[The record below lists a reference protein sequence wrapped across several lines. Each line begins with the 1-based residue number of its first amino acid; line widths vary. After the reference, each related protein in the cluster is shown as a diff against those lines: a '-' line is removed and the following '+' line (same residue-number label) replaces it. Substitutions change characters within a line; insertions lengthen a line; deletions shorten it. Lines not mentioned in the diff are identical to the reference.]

1 MYLKS
6 LEMLG
11 FKSFA
16 EKTRLDFHP
25 GVTSI
30 VGPNGCGKSNVLD
43 AIRWVLGEQSPKA
56 LRGSEMAD
64 VIFNGTDSR
73 KQIGMAEVSM
83 TFAGCREALKTEYDE
98 VTVSRRVFRD
108 GKGEYE
114 INRTPCRL
122 RDIHMLFMDTGI
134 GRTAYSIMEQGKIDK
149 ILSSRPE
156 DRREIFEEAAGITKY
171 KAQRKE
177 ALRKLEYTESNL
189 LRLADII
196 REVSRQIGSL
206 QRQANKARRYK
217 EMHDRLRDIDLRTGA
232 RSYWDLFG
240 RAGGL
245 DASIAELDRLI
256 GEVSERITTGETELE
271 QWRSHGAEIETA
283 IENSREERG
292 RVFSTM
298 ERAEGQ
304 RALNIERLSDM
315 EAADA
320 AASADIASAEERA
333 AVQKRDLAAIDGDVE
348 AAGAELRACRDHLAQ
363 VVRQLTDSA
372 EMTAKRRTEIAARRE
387 RLTAA
392 EKEYQGL
399 IGQIA
404 GWDLQKRTQV
414 LRLETANKDVE
425 KAKNQ
430 LEQEREANVGV
441 ESALSAARV
450 RRTEAADEVSA
461 RKVRLREAAEGLEAR
476 SRKKAEAEQRL
487 AAHKSQLELLKRMA
501 TSHEGIGSA
510 AQSVLAGAGKG
521 PLEGV
526 DVREAL
532 ADSIKIE
539 AGAEKAMGMLLGDRV
554 EALLVED
561 ATAARKILS
570 FLKSSGGGRLMMAP
584 SLFPRVR
591 WKAPARAESAL
602 KFVTAEG
609 AALRMLEVLL
619 GHAYIT
625 LDLGLALKLKAE
637 FPHAVIATKDGHL
650 ITAEG
655 IILSGVGEESGRGGL
670 LSRRREI
677 EELEKKVAKAAA
689 EAEGAGLQEEAVRIQ
704 RDEAE
709 KRVEKAASELAVA
722 EDAMRVAE
730 REWHVWEKRR
740 VDLQQRIDSIEAE
753 MRHISSSSDDM
764 GEHERAQLHKR
775 DEVGAMVESLRTE
788 IKGKE
793 TELPTLIG
801 RESELQ
807 ARVLELRVSGA
818 ALEEKE
824 AGLRARRAPLAA
836 LVADL
841 DETCRARR
849 AVLEANVVRRSQF
862 TEENRKLS
870 SQAEECRTQLAQLDE
885 YLKALQGQRSAA
897 HEAIRSREEELKGQR
912 RAHHERQE
920 ERGRIDLELA
930 RLRMDLDAL
939 VGRIHHDYHVDLAEY
954 AAGQGPERPP
964 ESTAPEGEEV
974 AAVTVEAT
982 VDAGEKG
989 PQEEAEP
996 DWAQLEA
1003 EAAQLRERLDSMG
1016 PVNLEAITEYDE
1028 LEARHRF
1035 LEEQQRDLLNSKEQ
1049 LMQAIARINRTSR
1062 QLFAETFEKV
1072 AVNFQQTFSEL
1083 FGGGKASL
1091 SLMDE
1096 GDPLES
1102 GIDISA
1108 KPPGKQL
1115 AHISLLSGGE
1125 RTMTAVALLFAIY
1138 MVRPSPFC
1146 ILDEMDAPLDESNIN
1161 RFIDMLKRFV
1171 AQSQFLLIT
1180 HNKRTI
1186 GFADA
1191 LYGVTME
1198 ESGVSKV
1205 VSVRFRSR
1213 DEESDGVVDVA
1224 GPDAGEPHA
1233 SSSPP
1238 KSAAEP
1244 AGARSAVTRNS
1255 VADLA
1260 PEAPVDAKED
1270 QLPAGAA
1277 T

>member
-6 LEMLG
+6 IEMLG

-43 AIRWVLGEQSPKA
+43 AVRWVLGEQSPKA

-64 VIFNGTDSR
+64 VIFNGTDNR
-73 KQIGMAEVSM
+73 KQIGMAEVNM

-114 INRTPCRL
+114 INKTQCRL

-171 KAQRKE
+171 KSQRKE

-206 QRQANKARRYK
+206 QRQASKARRYK
-217 EMHDRLRDIDLRTGA
+217 EIHDRLRDIDLRIGA
-232 RSYWDLFG
+232 RSHRELLG
-240 RAGGL
+240 RATAL
-245 DASIAELDRLI
+245 ATAIAELDRLVS
-256 GEVSERITTGETELE
+256 EVSEKIGAGETELE
-271 QWRSHGAEIETA
+271 QWRSHGAEIETTL
-283 IENSREERG
+283 ENSRQERAKA
-292 RVFSTM
+292 TAAM

-304 RALNIERLSDM
+304 HALNLERLADM

-320 AASADIASAEERA
+320 AASADLASAEERA
-333 AVQKRDLAAIDGDVE
+333 AVQKRDLGAIDSDVE

-363 VVRQLTDSA
+363 VVRQLAGSV
-372 EMTAKRRTEIAARRE
+372 EMTGKRRAEIVAQRE
-387 RLTAA
+387 RLMAA
-392 EKEYQGL
+392 EQEFQTL
-399 IGQIA
+399 VAQIA
-404 GWDLQKRTQV
+404 GWDLQKRTHV
-414 LRLETANKDVE
+414 LRYEAANKELEHARV
-425 KAKNQ
+425 Q
-430 LEQEREANVGV
+430 LEQEREANAGV

-450 RRTEAADEVSA
+450 RRTEAADEVST
-461 RKVRLREAAEGLEAR
+461 RKVRLREVAEAVEAR
-476 SRKKAEAEQRL
+476 SKKRAEAEQQMAGL
-487 AAHKSQLELLKRMA
+487 QSQLELLKRMA

-510 AQSVLAGAGKG
+510 AQSVLAAAGHGA
-521 PLEGV
+521 LEGV
-526 DVREAL
+526 EAREAL

-539 AGAEKAMGMLLGDRV
+539 AGAEKAIGLLLGDRV
-554 EALLVED
+554 EALLIED
-561 ATAARKILS
+561 AKAARKILT
-570 FLKSSGGGRLMMAP
+570 FLKSSQGGRLMMAP
-584 SLFPRVR
+584 SVFPRVR
-591 WKAPARAESAL
+591 WKGPSRAESAL
-602 KFVTAEG
+602 RLVSAEG
-609 AALRMLEVLL
+609 AAGRMLEVLL
-619 GHAYIT
+619 GHAYVT
-625 LDLGLALKLKAE
+625 ADLEAALKLKGE
-637 FPHAVIATKDGHL
+637 LPHAVIATKEGQL

-655 IILSGVGEESGRGGL
+655 IIISGIVEESGREAL
-670 LSRRREI
+670 LGRRREMAEI
-677 EELEKKVAKAAA
+677 ERQLAKAAKRVE
-689 EAEGAGLQEEAVRIQ
+689 EATRQEEAARIQ

-709 KRVEKAASELAVA
+709 TRVEKVASELMAA
-722 EDAMRVAE
+722 EDAMRIAE
-730 REWHVWEKRR
+730 RELHVWEKRR
-740 VDLQQRIDSIEAE
+740 TDLQRRIETIESE
-753 MRHISSSSDDM
+753 IRHIGASGDEMD
-764 GEHERAQLHKR
+764 EQERAQLLRR
-775 DEVGAMVESLRTE
+775 DAAGAMTEALRSE

-793 TELPTLIG
+793 ADLPSLEG
-801 RESELQ
+801 RESELN
-807 ARVLELRVSGA
+807 ARVLELRVAGA

-836 LVADL
+836 LVSDL

-849 AVLEANVVRRSQF
+849 AALEANATKRAQF
-862 TEENRKLS
+862 IEENRKLS
-870 SQAEECRTQLAQLDE
+870 SQAEECKGQIAQLDE
-885 YLKALQGQRSAA
+885 YLNALQSQRAA
-897 HEAIRSREEELKGQR
+897 AQGAIRSREEELKGQR
-912 RAHHERQE
+912 RLQHERQE
-920 ERGRIDLELA
+920 ERGRVDLELA
-930 RLRMDLDAL
+930 RTRMDLDAL
-939 VGRIHHDYHVDLAEY
+939 IGRIQHDYHVDLAEY
-954 AAGQGPERPP
+954 AAAGAAAPAEAPPSAEGAPAQPEP
-964 ESTAPEGEEV
+964 
-974 AAVTVEAT
+974 
-982 VDAGEKG
+982 
-989 PQEEAEP
+989 EP

-1003 EAAQLRERLDSMG
+1003 EAAQLRDRLDSMG

-1083 FGGGKASL
+1083 FGGGKATL
-1091 SLMDE
+1091 ALMDE
-1096 GDPLES
+1096 ADPLES
-1102 GIDISA
+1102 GIDIAA

-1115 AHISLLSGGE
+1115 AHITLLSGGE

-1171 AQSQFLLIT
+1171 TQSQFLLIT

-1205 VSVRFRSR
+1205 VSVRFRKL
-1213 DEESDGVVDVA
+1213 EGEGEGEGVVDTA
-1224 GPDAGEPHA
+1224 KPAAAEQA
-1233 SSSPP
+1233 PP
-1238 KSAAEP
+1238 AAEP
-1244 AGARSAVTRNS
+1244 AAADAMTSE
-1255 VADLA
+1255 VA
-1260 PEAPVDAKED
+1260 
-1270 QLPAGAA
+1270 